1 LSRVNLKGVW
11 NAIHHP
17 VEATSIEGRKELTRR
32 PMVGVIQSKPIA
44 IRTTCIGNLEKN
56 FLRRINIFKKA
67 GLVSGAA
74 AVVIRPPLELW
85 HDVY

>member
-1 LSRVNLKGVW
+1 
-11 NAIHHP
+11 
-17 VEATSIEGRKELTRR
+17 
-32 PMVGVIQSKPIA
+32 MVGVIQSKPIA